1 MKLKNILAIFTI
13 AFLLLLCISSVS
25 AIDDNDTLTF
35 EDGEAQLE
43 AENDIESVNLD
54 ENDEIVA
61 NETPDEIQNGTVNN
75 NTPADNTSA
84 ENNTPAA
91 NTTTQK
97 ITKKTLDAFC
107 TNKFIQKSNKYFTVK
122 ICKYN
127 EKKNKLESYKNVKIT
142 VKVKIGSKT
151 KTFHTKTNSKGE
163 AKIMNI
169 KNLKVGIYS
178 VSVTSNDERYSIK
191 EKGNIAIYSKKTKT
205 LTLKMNKQKKVKGDY
220 IDTAYFKHNSQY
232 KKGVYTFCSNAKK
245 PLDGISHTYIT
256 KAKFF
261 FKNKKTGKIITKT
274 IKTKNAKGYEWDYPH
289 TKLISGYTPIK
300 AKIWYA
306 VR

>member
-1 MKLKNILAIFTI
+1 MKLKNILSISAM
-13 AFLLLLCISSVS
+13 ALLLLLCVSSVS
-25 AIDDNDTLTF
+25 AMPDNDTLTV
-35 EDGEAQLE
+35 ESDDAPLE
-43 AENDIESVNLD
+43 VENVNLD
-54 ENDEIVA
+54 ENNEISA
-61 NETPDEIQNGTVNN
+61 NETSGEIQNDTLNN
-75 NTPADNTSA
+75 NTQTD
-84 ENNTPAA
+84 NNTPAA
-91 NTTTQK
+91 NTTTSQK
-97 ITKKTLDAFC
+97 ITKKALDAFC

-151 KTFHTKTNSKGE
+151 KTVNTKTNSKGE
-163 AKIMNI
+163 AKILNI
-169 KNLKVGIYS
+169 RNLKVGTYS
-178 VSVTSNDERYSIK
+178 VSVTSNDDRYKIK
-191 EKGNIAIYSKKTKT
+191 EKGKIAIYSKKTKT

-220 IDTAYFKHNSQY
+220 IDTEYFKHDSQY

-274 IKTKNAKGYEWDYPH
+274 VKTKNAKGYEWEYPH

-300 AKIWYA
+300 ATIWYA
-306 VR
+306 TR